1 MNTLRLLVLV
11 ASIAAIPFAHAGA
24 SNAKIADAAGFTQRL
39 GATIPG
45 ELAFRDESGRDAS
58 LRDFDGGAPIVLV
71 FAWFG
76 CTTLCPT
83 VTANLAHTLAGIDRA
98 TDPYQVV
105 VASIDPRDAVVDAA
119 RMKARVLQDDARQ
132 ARSWHFLTGREDAI
146 AHLAQ
151 AAGFRY
157 AYDDATHQYAHP
169 AGYVVLTPEGRI
181 SRNLLGVDFTR
192 DDLRAALADADRR
205 TIGTPVDR
213 LLLLCFHFTP
223 GGRYSATVMNSL
235 RAGSAGL
242 LALCVGAVV
251 VMRRARR

>member
-1 MNTLRLLVLV
+1 
-11 ASIAAIPFAHAGA
+11 
-24 SNAKIADAAGFTQRL
+24 
-39 GATIPG
+39 
-45 ELAFRDESGRDAS
+45 
-58 LRDFDGGAPIVLV
+58 
-71 FAWFG
+71 
-76 CTTLCPT
+76 
-83 VTANLAHTLAGIDRA
+83 
-98 TDPYQVV
+98 QVV

-181 SRNLLGVDFTR
+181 SRYLLGFDFTR